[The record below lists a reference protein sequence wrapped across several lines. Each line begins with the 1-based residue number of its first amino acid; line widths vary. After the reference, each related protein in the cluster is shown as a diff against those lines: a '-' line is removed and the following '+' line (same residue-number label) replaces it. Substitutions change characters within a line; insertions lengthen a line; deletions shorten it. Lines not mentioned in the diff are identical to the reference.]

1 MGFFGNLCIMMTTL
15 YSVQAAQTVNIWRTV
30 KTQHVLGQ
38 YYVTDFLY
46 INHYDSQHKLHQT
59 IKIQKFSTESYGRFL
74 CQVYKFLQGQISSFL
89 TLYRQCL
96 IKNTERMMTHMN
108 HHYCAIF
115 NRLYN
120 H

>member
-1 MGFFGNLCIMMTTL
+1 MKKALSFPLTNECFTNQLSSIGVGFFGNLCIMMTTL

-89 TLYRQCL
+89 T
-96 IKNTERMMTHMN
+96 
-108 HHYCAIF
+108 
-115 NRLYN
+115 
-120 H
+120 